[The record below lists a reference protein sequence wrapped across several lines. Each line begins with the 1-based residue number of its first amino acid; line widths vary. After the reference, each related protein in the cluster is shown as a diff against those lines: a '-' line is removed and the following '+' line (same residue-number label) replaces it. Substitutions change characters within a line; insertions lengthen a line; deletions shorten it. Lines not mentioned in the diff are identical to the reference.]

1 MLKVIVYK
9 FTSINK
15 EFVDKKKL
23 FSLFMWMI
31 TRAGHA
37 HSVYIVKNELRLKHF
52 LLKVYVV
59 DSELLDVFE
68 EPFQSMCGL

>member
-1 MLKVIVYK
+1 
-9 FTSINK
+9 
-15 EFVDKKKL
+15 
-23 FSLFMWMI
+23 MWMI
-31 TRAGHA
+31 TRAGKA

-68 EPFQSMCGL
+68 EPFQSMCG